1 MNDDTDFDRFLGRAW
16 NEHADDAPGVASRL
30 PQAVAAVTHAAQAE
44 RLAALIVHVHGE
56 HLGRWHDGLAT
67 LDALSR
73 RLQALPTEAA
83 VDRAAAEAALQRQ
96 GAALRLAAGD
106 PNALQGLASD
116 AAIAARAVVAGI
128 AAGRDDWPTA
138 IAHWRRALADAA
150 PGLPDGSPALRALAV
165 TGNNLAAA
173 LEERASR
180 SADETAAMLEA
191 AAAGLSYW
199 SRAGGWT
206 EVERAHHR
214 LGSCR
219 LAAADAPGAA
229 ASARACLAL
238 CAEHD
243 APAFERFFGE
253 ALLAR
258 ASHAAATRDAATIEE
273 GMAAATRARALAAT
287 LGADERAWCDA
298 ELARLP

>member
-1 MNDDTDFDRFLGRAW
+1 VATAETDFDAFLTRAW
-16 NEHADDAPGVASRL
+16 DEHGDHAAGVAARL
-30 PQAVAAVTHAAQAE
+30 SQGVAAVTNAAQVA

-56 HLGRWHDGLAT
+56 HLGQWHDGLAA
-67 LDALSR
+67 LDALTH
-73 RLQALPTEAA
+73 RLRELPADAA
-83 VDRAAAEAALQRQ
+83 RPAAETALQRQ

-106 PNALQGLASD
+106 ADALQGLAPD
-116 AAIAARAVVAGI
+116 AAIAARAVAAGI

-138 IAHWRRALADAA
+138 IQRLRQALADAT
-150 PGLPDGSPALRALAV
+150 PGVPDGSPALRVLAV
-165 TGNNLAAA
+165 TGNNVAAA
-173 LEERASR
+173 LEARAPR

-191 AAAGLSYW
+191 ATAALQYW

-219 LAAADAPGAA
+219 LAAGDAAGGA
-229 ASARACLAL
+229 ASARACLAV

-258 ASHAAATRDAATIEE
+258 ASHAAGTADE
-273 GMAAATRARALAAT
+273 AAAAAARARALAAT
-287 LGADERAWCDA
+287 LGADEHGWCDD